1 MWRDVIDGVGQG
13 HHGDKTTTGA
23 TCYSSLQGTFW
34 YGAPAPL
41 RKGDRTSV
49 CPACGK
55 NGLIGEG
62 SMRRQ
67 FATVPVA
74 LDGAIILCGCPYG
87 TNRLIAPLATWF
99 GPEKQP
105 PYIPLADS
113 MPTAEPEQFAQ
124 SAKSARPE
132 PLPLPALIYQ
142 TSRQMDDDHASDMR
156 HGDLDIVTLRN
167 RFHID
172 VDNVSMRVNPYTLKQ
187 KDPHDPLAF
196 ASPYVH
202 PDFQPKPM
210 PSVSRDESARIL
222 FDEFRKLA
230 KLFSFHGEYQHLIT
244 EMIAHMQQNSGK
256 PWRSPLLDKALKE
269 QIEGDRSEQ
278 SSLLKIKDV
287 IELYMK
293 PELSFFP
300 LEYKDKFKEEI
311 GAKSVL
317 PKFDRLIDR
326 TNGLVISVHDTWA
339 THITLES
346 LEIEGDLWRANIHYR
361 IQDHFGLDDAD
372 VLNPLY
378 REFRIFRL
386 WFVLQRWNEYGFRP
400 FITEMNATVT
410 ISGRRNG

>member
-1 MWRDVIDGVGQG
+1 MIKQRQGQPVTAG
-13 HHGDKTTTGA
+13 
-23 TCYSSLQGTFW
+23 LQGTFW
-34 YGAPAPL
+34 HGAPAPL

-49 CPACGK
+49 FPACGK

-87 TNRLIAPLATWF
+87 TNRLIAPPATWF

-105 PYIPLADS
+105 PYIPHADS

-142 TSRQMDDDHASDMR
+142 TNQQMDDDQASDMR
-156 HGDLDIVTLRN
+156 HGDLDIATLRN

-172 VDNVSMRVNPYTLKQ
+172 VNNVSMRVNPYTLKQ

-222 FDEFRKLA
+222 FDEFRELA

-244 EMIAHMQQNSGK
+244 EMIAHMPQNSGK

-269 QIEGDRSEQ
+269 
-278 SSLLKIKDV
+278 
-287 IELYMK
+287 
-293 PELSFFP
+293 
-300 LEYKDKFKEEI
+300 
-311 GAKSVL
+311 
-317 PKFDRLIDR
+317 
-326 TNGLVISVHDTWA
+326 
-339 THITLES
+339 
-346 LEIEGDLWRANIHYR
+346 EIEGDLWRANIHYR
-361 IQDHFGLDDAD
+361 VQDHFGLDDAD

>member
-1 MWRDVIDGVGQG
+1 MWRDVIDGMGQG

-142 TSRQMDDDHASDMR
+142 TSRQMDDDQASDMR

-222 FDEFRKLA
+222 FDEFRELA

-269 QIEGDRSEQ
+269 QIEGDRSEN
-278 SSLLKIKDV
+278 SSLLTIKD
-287 IELYMK
+287 ILNKGIDYDY
-293 PELSFFP
+293 SIYP
-300 LEYKDKFKEEI
+300 LKDKGKFNKDINEKTI
-311 GAKSVL
+311 L
-317 PKFDRLIDR
+317 PKFNRLKDRF
-326 TNGLVISVHDTWA
+326 NGLVISVHDTWA

-361 IQDHFGLDDAD
+361 VQDHFGLDDAD

-378 REFRIFRL
+378 REFRIFPL